1 MPVIADTVN
10 HAKGFDLSGLMPK
23 FDQLGHFPSAE
34 SITAIFI
41 GAICLVAAV
50 SSVFVIFSYYR
61 SRRNVSF
68 FNKLLKGAEREN
80 LAAQYR
86 AMRKEATDKHKDL
99 GNIWNEFHESLV
111 FRQASERVHNT
122 LDAEHFFNTHSL
134 AGGLTDN
141 RLYAAIPGLLTALG
155 VLGTFLGLSLGLA
168 SLADI
173 SDAGESVEKL
183 KHQVFGMIDGAS
195 IAFVTSL
202 WGIGTSFVFN
212 FGEKL
217 LERSIR
223 SRIAKLQRTVD
234 YLFPRITPEHSLV
247 EIQDTSQKTA
257 MALDEMAERI
267 GNRLQEVMTTATE
280 SLTNSVVDSLTR
292 VLGPAIDKL
301 QENAAE
307 NGQAVLGAMTEKF
320 LEGVQ
325 QQGAQQRDA
334 LDSAADEVKS
344 AVAGLSDGL
353 RAAQESA
360 LANQESMK
368 QQNQEVM
375 ENLRLMFDNQLSESD
390 KREEQRNATVAE
402 QLAAQDKL
410 QSQIGN
416 LVQSLVQQGELNKAL
431 SDSNSQVV
439 QEMRST
445 VRQLSLFGEGIDRSL
460 KGISEQIEAASRL
473 TSEAVQSA
481 QSLSGP
487 FEHMLEAVKAT
498 QEKLQ
503 AVSAEIKASA
513 ELSNDGMSHMQG
525 AMDKS
530 QRQLKAHVDELSA
543 TVEKM
548 MQDYASAVKGQVVER
563 MSVWNEQTSSFSTAM
578 TKAVRAIES
587 VIDDIDGKLQR

>member
-1 MPVIADTVN
+1 M
-10 HAKGFDLSGLMPK
+10 
-23 FDQLGHFPSAE
+23 
-34 SITAIFI
+34 
-41 GAICLVAAV
+41 
-50 SSVFVIFSYYR
+50 
-61 SRRNVSF
+61 
-68 FNKLLKGAEREN
+68 
-80 LAAQYR
+80 
-86 AMRKEATDKHKDL
+86 
-99 GNIWNEFHESLV
+99 
-111 FRQASERVHNT
+111 
-122 LDAEHFFNTHSL
+122 
-134 AGGLTDN
+134 
-141 RLYAAIPGLLTALG
+141 
-155 VLGTFLGLSLGLA
+155 
-168 SLADI
+168 
-173 SDAGESVEKL
+173 
-183 KHQVFGMIDGAS
+183 
-195 IAFVTSL
+195 
-202 WGIGTSFVFN
+202 
-212 FGEKL
+212 
-217 LERSIR
+217 LERGIR

-247 EIQDTSQKTA
+247 EIQDSSNKAA

-325 QQGAQQRDA
+325 QQGAQQREA

-344 AVAGLSDGL
+344 AVAGLSEGL
-353 RAAQESA
+353 RAAQESSA
-360 LANQESMK
+360 ANQMAMK

-375 ENLRLMFDNQLSESD
+375 DNLRTLFDNQLNESD
-390 KREEQRNATVAE
+390 KREEQRNATIAE
-402 QLAAQDKL
+402 QLAAQEKL
-410 QSQIGN
+410 QGQIGN
-416 LVQSLVQQGELNKAL
+416 LVRSLEQQGELNKAL
-431 SDSNSQVV
+431 SESNSQVV

-445 VRQLSLFGEGIDRSL
+445 VRQLSLFGEGIDKSL
-460 KGISEQIEAASRL
+460 KGISEQVEAASKL

-481 QSLSGP
+481 QGLSGP
-487 FEHMLEAVKAT
+487 FENMMEAVKAT

-503 AVSAEIKASA
+503 EVAMEIKASA

-548 MQDYASAVKGQVVER
+548 MQDYSDAVKAQVVER
-563 MSVWNEQTSSFSTAM
+563 MSVWNAQTSDFSTAM